1 MEKKSRRIEFGK
13 KQQVML
19 AVILAVVAMVGAYFS
34 AYYEGEAYRLFFE
47 DETYSVMV
55 KKAKIA
61 EYGTIASGAFRFA
74 LYGLFLLLA
83 CGMEKLLRVHNFIT
97 AIIVLFVSGVV
108 YVFGTYYMKNPLIY
122 TPMMIFEG
130 TMPIIIADCL
140 IIYVFGRVLVKI
152 KNR

>member
-13 KQQVML
+13 KQQVVL
-19 AVILAVVAMVGAYFS
+19 AIILAVVAMVGAYFS

-47 DETYSVMV
+47 DEIYRVMLE
-55 KKAKIA
+55 KAKVT
-61 EYGTIASGAFRFA
+61 EHRTIALNSFRFA
-74 LYGLFLLLA
+74 LYGLFLLFA
-83 CGMEKLLRVHNFIT
+83 CGIERLLRVHNFIS
-97 AIIVLFVSGVV
+97 AIIVLFVSGLV

-130 TMPIIIADCL
+130 TMPIIITNCL
-140 IIYVFGRVLVKI
+140 VIYVFGRVLVKI